1 MKDAQFT
8 VLFIVVL
15 ILSLIAYLL
24 WLEVDKLILN

>member
-24 WLEVDKLILN
+24 WLEVDKVILN

>member
-15 ILSLIAYLL
+15 VLSLIAYLL
-24 WLEVDKLILN
+24 WLEVDKVILN